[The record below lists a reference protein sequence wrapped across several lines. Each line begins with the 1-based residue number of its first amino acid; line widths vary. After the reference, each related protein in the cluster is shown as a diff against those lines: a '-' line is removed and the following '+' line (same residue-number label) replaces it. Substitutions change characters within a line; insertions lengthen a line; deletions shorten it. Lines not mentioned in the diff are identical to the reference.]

1 MLIDARWQ
9 RHLIATLKLEPLF
22 KSEHLDGG
30 AGDSPRAANGHP
42 KLHRPRERELDDSHR
57 LLALLLKGLGVDS
70 GVAEASLKRNEAT
83 TARAAAIIAE
93 WMTYLPEDCV
103 RAMVGDGWHWST

>member
-9 RHLIATLKLEPLF
+9 RHLIATLQLEPLF

-30 AGDSPRAANGHP
+30 AGNGPRAANWHP
-42 KLHRPRERELDDSHR
+42 KMHRSREREVDDRHR
-57 LLALLLKGLGVDS
+57 LLALLKGLAVGSDV
-70 GVAEASLKRNEAT
+70 VEASIKRSEAT
-83 TARAAAIIAE
+83 TVRAAAIIAE

-103 RAMVGDGWHWST
+103 RAMVSDGWHWST